1 MSEPF
6 VTYAQN
12 FEDVILW
19 RALKHIEKGTYV
31 DVGAQDPMF
40 DSVSFGFYER
50 GWRGI
55 HVEASPRYA
64 QALRDARP
72 DEIVIE
78 AAVSG
83 EPGVLTF
90 FEFPGTGLGTGDPDI
105 ARMHAEAGHAV
116 SRIDVPA
123 VTLDQVLH
131 HLADRDVHWLKID
144 VEGMEADVLRSWK
157 GPIHPWIV
165 VIESRLPNSD
175 QQSYDAWEKMIL
187 ENGYTFVYFDGLNRF
202 YLSKEHDE
210 LRSSFSVGPNFF
222 DNFTLSGKGGP
233 FGSKL
238 VGALRAS
245 EHRANVFEAH
255 IQHVETQLN
264 NVDNYRRHLEAEL
277 TTRTEEFGQANIRAA
292 EANARLQA
300 TANQLDHTNRQL
312 QETRALLNATEARL
326 QATANQL
333 DHTNRQL
340 QETRALLNATEA
352 RLQAVLTSTSWK
364 VTAPLRRFSSTAA
377 RIGAVVRRRGRHG
390 ITLLRRVV
398 RHPLLRGPARI
409 ARAVVL
415 RLPPAPRRALFAILG
430 VSPADPTP
438 PVPSGS
444 DGLPPKARRIEAD
457 LRQAIRRSRR
467 GAS

>member
-19 RALKHIEKGTYV
+19 RALQHVEKGTYV
-31 DVGAQDPMF
+31 DVGAQDPIF

-64 QALRDARP
+64 SAIRDARP

-116 SRIDVPA
+116 SRIDVPS
-123 VTLDQVLH
+123 VTLDQVLEH
-131 HLADRDVHWLKID
+131 AADRDVHWLKID

-157 GPIHPWIV
+157 GLLRPWIV
-165 VIESRLPNSD
+165 VVESRLPNSD
-175 QQSYDAWEKMIL
+175 QQSYDIWESEII
-187 ENGYTFVYFDGLNRF
+187 NHDYSFVYFDGLNRF
-202 YLSKEHDE
+202 YLSNKHGE
-210 LRSSFSVGPNFF
+210 LRSKFSVGPNFF

-233 FGSKL
+233 FGAKL

-245 EHRANVFEAH
+245 EHRANVFEEH

-300 TANQLDHTNRQL
+300 TATQLDHTNRQL
-312 QETRALLNATEARL
+312 DQVTRQFQETQALLNLAEARL
-326 QATANQL
+326 QAM
-333 DHTNRQL
+333 
-340 QETRALLNATEA
+340 
-352 RLQAVLTSTSWK
+352 LTSTSWRL
-364 VTAPLRRFSSTAA
+364 TAPLRRLSAATA
-377 RIGAVVRRRGRHG
+377 RIGAAVRRQRYHG

-398 RHPLLRGPARI
+398 RHPLLQGPARI
-409 ARAVVL
+409 ARFVVL
-415 RLPPAPRRALFAILG
+415 RLPPAPRRMVFKILG
-430 VSPADPTP
+430 APPTDPAP
-438 PVPSGS
+438 PIPSGP

-467 GAS
+467 RDS

>member
-1 MSEPF
+1 MSDPF

-19 RALKHIEKGTYV
+19 RALRHVGKGTYV
-31 DVGAQDPMF
+31 DVGAQDPVF

-64 QALRDARP
+64 AALRDARP

-116 SRIDVPA
+116 SRIDVPS
-123 VTLDQVLH
+123 VTLDQVLEH
-131 HLADRDVHWLKID
+131 VAGRDVHWLKID

-157 GPIHPWIV
+157 GSVRPWIV

-175 QQSYDAWEKMIL
+175 QQSYDAWESVL
-187 ENGYTFVYFDGLNRF
+187 LGNGYAFVYFDGLNRF
-202 YLSKEHDE
+202 YLSDEHED
-210 LRSSFSVGPNFF
+210 LRPKFSVGPNFF
-222 DNFTLSGKGGP
+222 DDFTLSGKGGP

-238 VGALRAS
+238 VGALRES
-245 EHRANVFEAH
+245 EHRAGVFEAH
-255 IQHVETQLN
+255 IRHVETQLN

-277 TTRTEEFGQANIRAA
+277 STRTEEFGQANERAA
-292 EANARLQA
+292 EANLRLQETAAQLDRTNRHLHEVVDQLDRTDAQLQA
-300 TANQLDHTNRQL
+300 TTSQL
-312 QETRALLNATEARL
+312 QETAALLDAA
-326 QATANQL
+326 
-333 DHTNRQL
+333 
-340 QETRALLNATEA
+340 EA
-352 RLQAVLTSTSWK
+352 RLQAVLTSTSWR
-364 VTAPLRRFSSTAA
+364 VTAPLRRLSAATA
-377 RIGAVVRRRGRHG
+377 RIGSAVRRRGRHG

-409 ARAVVL
+409 ARFVVL
-415 RLPPAPRRALFAILG
+415 RLPPAPRRAVFAILG
-430 VSPADPTP
+430 VPPADPTP

-444 DGLPPKARRIEAD
+444 EGLPPKARRLEAD
-457 LRQAIRRSRR
+457 LRQAIRRPRR
-467 GAS
+467 GAH

>member
-31 DVGAQDPMF
+31 DVGAQDPIY

-64 QALRDARP
+64 KALRDARP
-72 DEIVIE
+72 DEVVIE

-90 FEFPGTGLGTGDPDI
+90 FEFPGTGLGTGDPEI
-105 ARMHAEAGHAV
+105 ARLHAEAGHDV
-116 SRIDVPA
+116 SRIDVPS
-123 VTLDQVLH
+123 VTLDQVLEH
-131 HLADRDVHWLKID
+131 VVDRDVHWLKID

-157 GPIHPWIV
+157 GAIRPWIV

-175 QQSYDAWEKMIL
+175 QQSYDTWESMLLK
-187 ENGYTFVYFDGLNRF
+187 NGYAFVYFDGLNRF
-202 YLSKEHDE
+202 YLSSEHEE
-210 LRSSFSVGPNFF
+210 LREKFSVGPNFF
-222 DNFTLSGKGGP
+222 DDFTLSGKGGP

-238 VGALRAS
+238 VGELRAS
-245 EHRANVFEAH
+245 EHRANVFEGH
-255 IQHVETQLN
+255 IRHVETQLN

-277 TTRTEEFGQANIRAA
+277 FARTEQFGQANIRAA

-300 TANQLDHTNRQL
+300 TAAQLDQTTRQL
-312 QETRALLNATEARL
+312 QEATALLNAV
-326 QATANQL
+326 
-333 DHTNRQL
+333 
-340 QETRALLNATEA
+340 ET

-364 VTAPLRRFSSTAA
+364 VTAPLRRLSAA
-377 RIGAVVRRRGRHG
+377 VARVRAAVRRGLRHG
-390 ITLLRRVV
+390 IPRLRRLV
-398 RHPLLRGPARI
+398 RHPLLRGPVRI
-409 ARAVVL
+409 ARLVVL
-415 RLPPAPRRALFAILG
+415 RLPPGPRQALFTLLG
-430 VSPADPTP
+430 APPADPASP
-438 PVPSGS
+438 LPSS
-444 DGLPPKARRIEAD
+444 DAALPPKARRIEAD

-467 GAS
+467 GAP